1 MHFPLNGPVFNYYP
15 IIIYF
20 SLPGTAIMNYRKL
33 RCVMAYALIP
43 NHLMFEDRSFDKS
56 LIRSE
61 MNLEMHLGLNLSELL
76 L

>member
-1 MHFPLNGPVFNYYP
+1 MHFPLNGP

-33 RCVMAYALIP
+33 RWTMAYALIP
-43 NHLMFEDRSFDKS
+43 NHLMFEDRPFDKS
-56 LIRSE
+56 LIKSE
-61 MNLEMHLGLNLSELL
+61 MNIEMHLGLNLSELL